1 MAMNERIL
9 IVEDEPALADAVAY
23 ALKREGFRPFVAYD
37 GQTGLQMAL
46 TEKPDL
52 VILDL
57 MLPKL
62 DGWEICR
69 TLRARSNVPIL
80 ILTARGEEHE
90 KVLGLEL
97 GADDY
102 VVKPFSMRELI
113 ARVRALLRRAKR
125 PAISEEPEVLQS
137 GNLTLYIAEH
147 RAELDGKELPLAP
160 REFALL
166 KVLML
171 NKGRVLSREQ
181 LLELAWGHKEFIDP
195 HTVDVHV
202 HWLREKIEP
211 NPQSPRRIVTVRGIG
226 YRFVE

>member
-1 MAMNERIL
+1 MNEKIL
-9 IVEDEPALADAVAY
+9 IVEDEVSLAEAIAY
-23 ALKREGFRPFVAYD
+23 ALKQEGFRTLFATD
-37 GQTGLQMAL
+37 GQDGLRFAL
-46 TEKPDL
+46 TYKPDL

-62 DGWEICR
+62 DGWEVCR
-69 TLRARSNVPIL
+69 TIRAKSTVPIL

-125 PAISEEPEVLQS
+125 VTTAEEPEILQS
-137 GNLTLYIAEH
+137 GNLTLFVAEH
-147 RAELDGKELPLAP
+147 RVELDGKELSLTP
-160 REFALL
+160 REFSLL
-166 KVLML
+166 KVFML
-171 NKGRVLSREQ
+171 NKGKVLSREQ
-181 LLELAWGHKEFIDP
+181 LLRLAWGVEEFIDK

-211 NPQSPRRIVTVRGIG
+211 DPRNPRRIVTVRGVG

>member
-1 MAMNERIL
+1 VNERIL
-9 IVEDEPALADAVAY
+9 IVEDEVSLAQAVAY
-23 ALKREGFRPFVAYD
+23 ALKREGFQVRIATD
-37 GQTGLQMAL
+37 GQEGLRMAL

-62 DGWEICR
+62 DGWEVCR
-69 TLRARSNVPIL
+69 TLRAKSAVPIL
-80 ILTARGEEHE
+80 ILTARGEEHD
-90 KVLGLEL
+90 KVIGLEL

-113 ARVRALLRRAKR
+113 ARVRALLRRAKMTAM
-125 PAISEEPEVLQS
+125 PEEPEILQS

-147 RAELDGKELPLAP
+147 RAELNGKELPLAP
-160 REFALL
+160 KEFALL

-171 NKGRVLSREQ
+171 NKGRAMSRDQ
-181 LLELAWGHKEFIDP
+181 LLELVWGVKEFIDP

-211 NPQSPRRIVTVRGIG
+211 DPKNPRRIVTVRGVG

>member
-1 MAMNERIL
+1 VNERIL
-9 IVEDEPALADAVAY
+9 IVEDEVSLAQAVAY
-23 ALKREGFRPFVAYD
+23 ALKREGFQVRIATD
-37 GQTGLQMAL
+37 GQEGLRMAL

-62 DGWEICR
+62 DGWEVCR
-69 TLRARSNVPIL
+69 TLRAKSAVPIL
-80 ILTARGEEHE
+80 ILTARGEEHD
-90 KVLGLEL
+90 KVIGLEL

-113 ARVRALLRRAKR
+113 ARVRALLRRAKMTAM
-125 PAISEEPEVLQS
+125 PKEPEILQS

-147 RAELDGKELPLAP
+147 RAELNGKELPLAP
-160 REFALL
+160 KEFALL

-171 NKGRVLSREQ
+171 NKGRAMSRDQ
-181 LLELAWGHKEFIDP
+181 LLELVWGVKEFIDP

-211 NPQSPRRIVTVRGIG
+211 DPKNPRRIVTVRGVG

>member
-1 MAMNERIL
+1 MNERIL
-9 IVEDEPALADAVAY
+9 IVEDEPTLAEAIAY
-23 ALKREGFRPFVAYD
+23 ALKREGFQTLVAAD
-37 GQTGLQMAL
+37 GQTGLRMAL
-46 TEKPDL
+46 MEKPDL
-52 VILDL
+52 VVLDL

-69 TLRARSNVPIL
+69 TLRAKSTVPIL
-80 ILTARGEEHE
+80 ILTARSEEHE

-113 ARVRALLRRAKR
+113 ARIRALLRRAKR
-125 PAISEEPEVLQS
+125 LPSIEEPEILQS
-137 GNLTLYIAEH
+137 GNLTLYVTEH
-147 RAELDGKELPLAP
+147 RAELEGKELLLAP

-211 NPQSPRRIVTVRGIG
+211 DPKNPTRIVTVRGVG

>member
-1 MAMNERIL
+1 MNERIL
-9 IVEDEPALADAVAY
+9 IVEDEVSLAQAVAY
-23 ALKREGFRPFVAYD
+23 ALKREGFQVRIATD
-37 GQTGLQMAL
+37 GQEGLRMAL

-62 DGWEICR
+62 DGWEVCR
-69 TLRARSNVPIL
+69 TLRAKSAVPIL
-80 ILTARGEEHE
+80 ILTARGEEHD
-90 KVLGLEL
+90 KVIGLEL

-113 ARVRALLRRAKR
+113 ARVRALLRRAKMTAM
-125 PAISEEPEVLQS
+125 PEEPEILQS

-147 RAELDGKELPLAP
+147 RAELNGKELPLAP
-160 REFALL
+160 KEFALL

-171 NKGRVLSREQ
+171 NKGRAMSRDQ
-181 LLELAWGHKEFIDP
+181 LLELVWGGKEFIDP

-211 NPQSPRRIVTVRGIG
+211 DPKNPRRIVTVRGVG

>member
-1 MAMNERIL
+1 MNERIL
-9 IVEDEPALADAVAY
+9 IVEDEVAMAEAIAY
-23 ALKREGFRPFVAYD
+23 ALKREGFQVRIATD
-37 GQTGLQMAL
+37 GQEGLRMAL

-62 DGWEICR
+62 DGWEVCR
-69 TLRARSNVPIL
+69 TLRAKSTVPIL
-80 ILTARGEEHE
+80 ILTARGEEHD
-90 KVLGLEL
+90 KVVGLGL

-113 ARVRALLRRAKR
+113 ARVRALLRRAKMTVM
-125 PAISEEPEVLQS
+125 PEEPEILQS
-137 GNLTLYIAEH
+137 GNLTLYVAEH

-160 REFALL
+160 KEFALL

-171 NKGRVLSREQ
+171 NKGRAMSREQ
-181 LLELAWGHKEFIDP
+181 ILELAWGQKEFIDS

-211 NPQSPRRIVTVRGIG
+211 DPENPCRIVTVRGIG

>member
-1 MAMNERIL
+1 VNERIL
-9 IVEDEPALADAVAY
+9 IVEDEVSLAQAVAY
-23 ALKREGFRPFVAYD
+23 ALRREGFQVRVATD
-37 GQTGLQMAL
+37 GQEGLRMAL

-62 DGWEICR
+62 DGWEVCR
-69 TLRARSNVPIL
+69 TLRAKSPVPIL
-80 ILTARGEEHE
+80 ILTARGEEHD
-90 KVLGLEL
+90 KVIGLEL

-113 ARVRALLRRAKR
+113 ARVRALLRRAKMTAM
-125 PAISEEPEVLQS
+125 PEEPEILQS

-147 RAELDGKELPLAP
+147 RAELNGKELPLAP
-160 REFALL
+160 KEFALL

-171 NKGRVLSREQ
+171 NKGRAMSRDQ
-181 LLELAWGHKEFIDP
+181 LLELVWGGKEFIDP

-211 NPQSPRRIVTVRGIG
+211 DPKNPRRIVTVRGVG

>member
-1 MAMNERIL
+1 MNERIL
-9 IVEDEPALADAVAY
+9 IVEDEVSLAQAVAY
-23 ALKREGFRPFVAYD
+23 ALKREGFQVRIATD
-37 GQTGLQMAL
+37 GQEGLRMAL

-62 DGWEICR
+62 DGWEVCR
-69 TLRARSNVPIL
+69 TLRAKSAVPIL
-80 ILTARGEEHE
+80 ILTARGEEHD
-90 KVLGLEL
+90 KVIGLEL

-102 VVKPFSMRELI
+102 VVKPFSMRELV
-113 ARVRALLRRAKR
+113 ARVRALLRRAKMTAM
-125 PAISEEPEVLQS
+125 PEEPEILQS

-147 RAELDGKELPLAP
+147 RAELNGKELPLAP
-160 REFALL
+160 KEFALL

-171 NKGRVLSREQ
+171 NKGRAMSRDQ
-181 LLELAWGHKEFIDP
+181 LLELVWGGKEFIDP

-211 NPQSPRRIVTVRGIG
+211 DPKNPRRIVTVRGVG

>member
-1 MAMNERIL
+1 MNERIL
-9 IVEDEPALADAVAY
+9 IVEDEAPLAEAIAY
-23 ALKREGFRPFVAYD
+23 ALKREGYQVRIALD
-37 GQTGLQMAL
+37 GQEGLRVAL

-62 DGWEICR
+62 DGWEVCR
-69 TLRARSNVPIL
+69 TLRAKSPLPIL
-80 ILTARGEEHE
+80 ILTARGEEQE

-125 PAISEEPEVLQS
+125 LPVLEEPEVLQS
-137 GNLTLYIAEH
+137 GNLILFVAEH
-147 RAELDGKELPLAP
+147 RAELDGKELRLSP
-160 REFALL
+160 REFSLL

-171 NKGRVLSREQ
+171 HKGRVLSREQ
-181 LLELAWGHKEFIDP
+181 LLELAWGQKEFIDP

-211 NPQSPRRIVTVRGIG
+211 DPQNPRRIVTVRGVG

>member
-1 MAMNERIL
+1 MNEKIL
-9 IVEDEPALADAVAY
+9 IVEDELPLAQAIAY
-23 ALKREGFRPFVAYD
+23 SLKREGYQVRIASD
-37 GQTGLQMAL
+37 GQEGLRFAL

-62 DGWEICR
+62 DGWEVCR
-69 TLRARSNVPIL
+69 TLRAKSKVPIL
-80 ILTARGEEHE
+80 ILTARGEEHD

-113 ARVRALLRRAKR
+113 ARVRALLRRAK
-125 PAISEEPEVLQS
+125 ISMVGEEPEVLQS
-137 GNLTLYIAEH
+137 GNLTLYVAEH
-147 RAELDGKELPLAP
+147 RAELNGKELPLAP

-181 LLELAWGHKEFIDP
+181 LLELAWGQSEFIDQ

-211 NPQSPRRIVTVRGIG
+211 DPKNPRRIVTVRGVG

>member
-1 MAMNERIL
+1 MNERIL
-9 IVEDEPALADAVAY
+9 IVEDELPMAQAIAY
-23 ALKREGFRPFVAYD
+23 ALKREGYQVRIASD
-37 GQTGLQMAL
+37 GQEGLRLAL

-62 DGWEICR
+62 DGWEVCR
-69 TLRARSNVPIL
+69 TLRAKSKVPIL
-80 ILTARGEEHE
+80 ILTARGEEHD

-113 ARVRALLRRAKR
+113 ARVRALLRRAKM
-125 PAISEEPEVLQS
+125 AAVSEEPEVLQS
-137 GNLTLYIAEH
+137 GNLTLYVAEH
-147 RAELDGKELPLAP
+147 RVELDGKELALAP

-181 LLELAWGHKEFIDP
+181 LLELAWGQSEFIDQ

-211 NPQSPRRIVTVRGIG
+211 DPKNPRRIVTVRGVG
-226 YRFVE
+226 YKFVE

>member
-1 MAMNERIL
+1 MNERIL
-9 IVEDEPALADAVAY
+9 IVEDEVSLAQAVAY
-23 ALKREGFRPFVAYD
+23 ALRREGFQVRVATD
-37 GQTGLQMAL
+37 GQEGLRMAL

-62 DGWEICR
+62 DGWEVCR
-69 TLRARSNVPIL
+69 TLRAKSPVPIL
-80 ILTARGEEHE
+80 ILTARGEEHD
-90 KVLGLEL
+90 KVIGLEL

-113 ARVRALLRRAKR
+113 ARVRALLRRAKMTAM
-125 PAISEEPEVLQS
+125 PEEPEILQS
-137 GNLTLYIAEH
+137 GNLTLYVAEH

-160 REFALL
+160 KEFALL

-171 NKGRVLSREQ
+171 NKGRAMSREQ
-181 LLELAWGHKEFIDP
+181 LLELAWGGKEFIDP

-211 NPQSPRRIVTVRGIG
+211 DPKNPRRIVTVRGVG

>member
-1 MAMNERIL
+1 MNERIL
-9 IVEDEPALADAVAY
+9 IVEDELPMAQAIAY
-23 ALKREGFRPFVAYD
+23 ALKREGYQVRIASD
-37 GQTGLQMAL
+37 GQEGLRLAL

-62 DGWEICR
+62 DGWEVCR
-69 TLRARSNVPIL
+69 TLRAKSKVPIL
-80 ILTARGEEHE
+80 ILTARGEEHD

-102 VVKPFSMRELI
+102 VVKPFSMRELV
-113 ARVRALLRRAKR
+113 ARVRALLRRAKM
-125 PAISEEPEVLQS
+125 AAVSEEPEVLQS
-137 GNLTLYIAEH
+137 GNLTLYVAEH
-147 RAELDGKELPLAP
+147 RVELDGKELALAP

-181 LLELAWGHKEFIDP
+181 LLELAWGQSEFIDQ

-211 NPQSPRRIVTVRGIG
+211 DPKNPRRIVTVRGVG
-226 YRFVE
+226 YKFVE

>member
-1 MAMNERIL
+1 MNERIL
-9 IVEDEPALADAVAY
+9 VVEDELTLAQAIAY
-23 ALKREGFRPFVAYD
+23 ALKQEGFQVRIATD
-37 GQTGLQMAL
+37 GQEGLRLAL

-62 DGWEICR
+62 DGWEVCR
-69 TLRARSNVPIL
+69 TLRAKSKVPIL
-80 ILTARGEEHE
+80 ILTARGEEHD

-113 ARVRALLRRAKR
+113 ARVRALLRRAKMV
-125 PAISEEPEVLQS
+125 AVSEEPEILQS
-137 GNLTLYIAEH
+137 GNLTLYVAEH
-147 RAELDGKELPLAP
+147 RVELDGKELPLAP
-160 REFALL
+160 REFSLL

-181 LLELAWGHKEFIDP
+181 LLELAWGQSEFIDQ

-211 NPQSPRRIVTVRGIG
+211 DPKNPRRIVTVRGVG

>member
-1 MAMNERIL
+1 MNERIL
-9 IVEDEPALADAVAY
+9 IVEDELPLAQAIAY
-23 ALKREGFRPFVAYD
+23 ALKREGFQVRTASD
-37 GQTGLQMAL
+37 GQEGLRLAL

-62 DGWEICR
+62 DGWEVCR
-69 TLRARSNVPIL
+69 TLRAKSKVPIL
-80 ILTARGEEHE
+80 ILTARGEEQE

-113 ARVRALLRRAKR
+113 ARVRALLRRAKMV
-125 PAISEEPEVLQS
+125 AFGEEPEVLQS
-137 GNLTLYIAEH
+137 GNLTIYVSEH
-147 RAELDGKELPLAP
+147 RVELDGKELTLAP

-181 LLELAWGHKEFIDP
+181 LLELAWGQSEFIDQ

-211 NPQSPRRIVTVRGIG
+211 DPKNPRRIVTVRGVG

>member
-1 MAMNERIL
+1 MNEKIL
-9 IVEDEPALADAVAY
+9 IVEDELPLAQAIAY
-23 ALKREGFRPFVAYD
+23 ALKREGYQVRIASD
-37 GQTGLQMAL
+37 GQEGLRVAL

-62 DGWEICR
+62 DGWEVCR
-69 TLRARSNVPIL
+69 TLRAKSKVPIL
-80 ILTARGEEHE
+80 ILTARGEEHD

-113 ARVRALLRRAKR
+113 ARVRALLRRAKM
-125 PAISEEPEVLQS
+125 SMVGEEPEILQS
-137 GNLTLYIAEH
+137 GNLTLYVAEH
-147 RAELDGKELPLAP
+147 RAELNGEELPLAP

-181 LLELAWGHKEFIDP
+181 LLELAWGQSEFIDQ
-195 HTVDVHV
+195 HTVDVHI

-211 NPQSPRRIVTVRGIG
+211 DPKNPRRIVTVRGIG

>member
-1 MAMNERIL
+1 MNERIL
-9 IVEDEPALADAVAY
+9 IVEDELPMAQAIAY
-23 ALKREGFRPFVAYD
+23 ALKREGYQVRIASD
-37 GQTGLQMAL
+37 GQEGLRLAL

-62 DGWEICR
+62 DGWEVCR
-69 TLRARSNVPIL
+69 TLRAKSKVPIL
-80 ILTARGEEHE
+80 ILTARGEEHD

-102 VVKPFSMRELI
+102 VVKPFSMRELV
-113 ARVRALLRRAKR
+113 ARVRALLRRAKM
-125 PAISEEPEVLQS
+125 AAVSEEPDVLQS
-137 GNLTLYIAEH
+137 GNLTLYVAEH
-147 RAELDGKELPLAP
+147 RVELDGKELALAP

-181 LLELAWGHKEFIDP
+181 LLELAWGQSEFIDQ

-211 NPQSPRRIVTVRGIG
+211 DPKNPRRIVTVRGVG
-226 YRFVE
+226 YKFVE

>member
-1 MAMNERIL
+1 MNEKIL
-9 IVEDEPALADAVAY
+9 IIEDELPLAQAIAY
-23 ALKREGFRPFVAYD
+23 SLKREGYQVRIASD
-37 GQTGLQMAL
+37 GQEGLRFAL

-62 DGWEICR
+62 DGWEVCR
-69 TLRARSNVPIL
+69 TLRAKSKVPIL
-80 ILTARGEEHE
+80 ILTARGEEHD

-113 ARVRALLRRAKR
+113 ARVRALLRRAKM
-125 PAISEEPEVLQS
+125 SMVGEEPEVLQS
-137 GNLTLYIAEH
+137 GNLTLYVAEH
-147 RAELDGKELPLAP
+147 RAELDGEELPLAP

-181 LLELAWGHKEFIDP
+181 LLELAWGQSEFIDQ
-195 HTVDVHV
+195 HTVDVHI

-211 NPQSPRRIVTVRGIG
+211 DPKNPRRIVTVRGVG

>member
-1 MAMNERIL
+1 VNERIL
-9 IVEDEPALADAVAY
+9 IVEDEVSLAQAVAY
-23 ALKREGFRPFVAYD
+23 ALKREGFQVRIATD
-37 GQTGLQMAL
+37 GQEGLRMAL

-62 DGWEICR
+62 DGWEVCR
-69 TLRARSNVPIL
+69 TLRAKSPVPIL
-80 ILTARGEEHE
+80 ILTARGEEHD
-90 KVLGLEL
+90 KVIGLEL

-113 ARVRALLRRAKR
+113 ARVRALLRRAKMTAM
-125 PAISEEPEVLQS
+125 PEEPEILQS

-147 RAELDGKELPLAP
+147 RAELNGKELPLAP
-160 REFALL
+160 KEFALL

-171 NKGRVLSREQ
+171 NKGRAMSRDQ
-181 LLELAWGHKEFIDP
+181 LLELVWGGKEFIDP

-211 NPQSPRRIVTVRGIG
+211 DPKNPRRIVTVRGVG

>member
-1 MAMNERIL
+1 MNERIL
-9 IVEDEPALADAVAY
+9 IVEDEVSLAQAVAY
-23 ALKREGFRPFVAYD
+23 ALKREGFQVRIATD
-37 GQTGLQMAL
+37 GQEGLRMAL

-62 DGWEICR
+62 DGWEVCR
-69 TLRARSNVPIL
+69 TLRAKSPVPIL
-80 ILTARGEEHE
+80 ILTARGEEHD
-90 KVLGLEL
+90 KVIGLEL

-113 ARVRALLRRAKR
+113 ARVRALLRRAKMTAM
-125 PAISEEPEVLQS
+125 PEEPEILQS

-147 RAELDGKELPLAP
+147 RAELNGKELPLAP
-160 REFALL
+160 KEFALL

-171 NKGRVLSREQ
+171 NKGRAMSRDQ
-181 LLELAWGHKEFIDP
+181 LLELVWGGKEFIDP

-211 NPQSPRRIVTVRGIG
+211 DPKNPRRIVTVRGVG

>member
-1 MAMNERIL
+1 MNERIL
-9 IVEDEPALADAVAY
+9 IVEDELPMAQAIAY
-23 ALKREGFRPFVAYD
+23 ALKREGYQVRIASD
-37 GQTGLQMAL
+37 GQEGLRLAL

-62 DGWEICR
+62 DGWEVCR
-69 TLRARSNVPIL
+69 TLRAKSKVPIL
-80 ILTARGEEHE
+80 ILTARGEEHD

-102 VVKPFSMRELI
+102 VVKPFSMRELV
-113 ARVRALLRRAKR
+113 ARVRALLRRAKM
-125 PAISEEPEVLQS
+125 AAVSEEPDVLQS
-137 GNLTLYIAEH
+137 GNLTLYVAEH
-147 RAELDGKELPLAP
+147 RVELDGKELALAP

-181 LLELAWGHKEFIDP
+181 LLELAWGQSEFIDQ

-211 NPQSPRRIVTVRGIG
+211 DPKNPRRIVTVRGVG

>member
-1 MAMNERIL
+1 VNERIL
-9 IVEDEPALADAVAY
+9 IVEDEVSLAQAVAY
-23 ALKREGFRPFVAYD
+23 ALRREGFQVRVATD
-37 GQTGLQMAL
+37 GQEGLRMAL

-62 DGWEICR
+62 DGWEVCR
-69 TLRARSNVPIL
+69 TLRAKSPVPIL
-80 ILTARGEEHE
+80 ILTARGEEHD
-90 KVLGLEL
+90 KVIGLEL

-113 ARVRALLRRAKR
+113 ARVRALLRRAKMTAM
-125 PAISEEPEVLQS
+125 PEEPEILQS
-137 GNLTLYIAEH
+137 GNLTLYVAEH

-160 REFALL
+160 KEFALL

-171 NKGRVLSREQ
+171 NKGRAMSREQ
-181 LLELAWGHKEFIDP
+181 LLELAWGGKEFIDP

-211 NPQSPRRIVTVRGIG
+211 DPKNPRRIVTVRGVG

>member
-1 MAMNERIL
+1 MNERTL
-9 IVEDEPALADAVAY
+9 IVEDELPMAQAIAY
-23 ALKREGFRPFVAYD
+23 ALKREGYQVRIASD
-37 GQTGLQMAL
+37 GHEGLRLAL

-62 DGWEICR
+62 DGWEVCR
-69 TLRARSNVPIL
+69 TLRAKSKVPIL
-80 ILTARGEEHE
+80 ILTARGEEHD

-102 VVKPFSMRELI
+102 VVKPFSMRELV
-113 ARVRALLRRAKR
+113 ARVRALLRRAKM
-125 PAISEEPEVLQS
+125 AAVSEEPDVLQS
-137 GNLTLYIAEH
+137 GNLTLYVAEH
-147 RAELDGKELPLAP
+147 RVELDGKELALAP

-181 LLELAWGHKEFIDP
+181 LLELAWGQSEFIDQ

-211 NPQSPRRIVTVRGIG
+211 DPKNPRRIVTVRGVG

>member
-1 MAMNERIL
+1 MNERIL
-9 IVEDEPALADAVAY
+9 IVEDEAPLAEAIAY
-23 ALKREGFRPFVAYD
+23 ALKREGYQVRIALD
-37 GQTGLQMAL
+37 GQEGLRVAL

-62 DGWEICR
+62 DGWEVCR
-69 TLRARSNVPIL
+69 TLRAKSPLPIL
-80 ILTARGEEHE
+80 ILTARGEEQE

-125 PAISEEPEVLQS
+125 LPVLEEPEVLQS
-137 GNLTLYIAEH
+137 GNLILFAAEH
-147 RAELDGKELPLAP
+147 RAELDGKELRLSP
-160 REFALL
+160 REFSLL

-171 NKGRVLSREQ
+171 HKGRVLSREQ
-181 LLELAWGHKEFIDP
+181 LLELAWGQKEFIDP

-211 NPQSPRRIVTVRGIG
+211 DPQNPRRIVTVRGVG

>member
-1 MAMNERIL
+1 VNERIL
-9 IVEDEPALADAVAY
+9 IVEDEVSLAQAVAY
-23 ALKREGFRPFVAYD
+23 ALKREGFQVRIATD
-37 GQTGLQMAL
+37 GQEGLRMAL

-62 DGWEICR
+62 DGWEVCR
-69 TLRARSNVPIL
+69 TLRAKSPVPIL
-80 ILTARGEEHE
+80 ILTARGEEHD
-90 KVLGLEL
+90 KVIGLEL

-113 ARVRALLRRAKR
+113 ARVRALLRRAKMTAM
-125 PAISEEPEVLQS
+125 PEEPEILQS

-147 RAELDGKELPLAP
+147 RAELNGKELPLAP
-160 REFALL
+160 KEFALL

-171 NKGRVLSREQ
+171 NKGRAMSREQ
-181 LLELAWGHKEFIDP
+181 LLELVWGGKEFIDP

-211 NPQSPRRIVTVRGIG
+211 DPKNPRRIVTVRGVG

>member
-1 MAMNERIL
+1 MNEKIL
-9 IVEDEPALADAVAY
+9 IVEDEVSLAEAIAY
-23 ALKREGFRPFVAYD
+23 ALKREGFRTLFATD
-37 GQTGLQMAL
+37 GQEGLRIAL

-62 DGWEICR
+62 DGWEVCR
-69 TLRARSNVPIL
+69 TIRAKSTVPIL

-125 PAISEEPEVLQS
+125 VTIAEEPEILQS
-137 GNLTLYIAEH
+137 GNLTLFVTEH
-147 RAELDGKELPLAP
+147 RVELDGKELSLTP
-160 REFALL
+160 REFSLL
-166 KVLML
+166 KVFML

-181 LLELAWGHKEFIDP
+181 LLRLAWGVEEFIDK

-211 NPQSPRRIVTVRGIG
+211 DPRNPRRIVTVRGVG

>member
-1 MAMNERIL
+1 MNERIL
-9 IVEDEPALADAVAY
+9 IVEDELPMAQAIAY
-23 ALKREGFRPFVAYD
+23 ALKREGYQVRIASD
-37 GQTGLQMAL
+37 GQEGLRLAL

-62 DGWEICR
+62 DGWEVCR
-69 TLRARSNVPIL
+69 TLRAKSKVPIL
-80 ILTARGEEHE
+80 ILTARGEEHD

-113 ARVRALLRRAKR
+113 ARVRALLRRAKM
-125 PAISEEPEVLQS
+125 AAVSEEPDVLQS
-137 GNLTLYIAEH
+137 GNLTLYVAEH
-147 RAELDGKELPLAP
+147 RVELDGKELALAP

-181 LLELAWGHKEFIDP
+181 LLELAWGQSEFIDQ

-211 NPQSPRRIVTVRGIG
+211 DPKNPRRIVTVRGVG

>member
-1 MAMNERIL
+1 VNERIL
-9 IVEDEPALADAVAY
+9 IVEDEVSLAQAIAY
-23 ALKREGFRPFVAYD
+23 ALKREGFQVRIATD
-37 GQTGLQMAL
+37 GQEGLRMAL

-62 DGWEICR
+62 DGWEVCR
-69 TLRARSNVPIL
+69 TLRAKSPVPIL
-80 ILTARGEEHE
+80 ILTARGEEHD
-90 KVLGLEL
+90 KVIGLEL

-113 ARVRALLRRAKR
+113 ARVRALLRRAKMTAM
-125 PAISEEPEVLQS
+125 PEEPEILQS

-147 RAELDGKELPLAP
+147 RAELNGKELPLAP
-160 REFALL
+160 KEFALL

-171 NKGRVLSREQ
+171 NKGRAMSRDQ
-181 LLELAWGHKEFIDP
+181 LLELVWGVKEFIDP

-211 NPQSPRRIVTVRGIG
+211 DPKNPRRIVTVRGVG

>member
-1 MAMNERIL
+1 MNERIL
-9 IVEDEPALADAVAY
+9 IVEDETPLAQAIAY
-23 ALKREGFRPFVAYD
+23 ALKKEGFQVRIATD
-37 GQTGLQMAL
+37 GQEGLRAAL

-69 TLRARSNVPIL
+69 TLRARSAVPIL
-80 ILTARGEEHE
+80 ILTARGEEHD
-90 KVLGLEL
+90 KVVGLEL

-113 ARVRALLRRAKR
+113 ARVRALLRRVKLSLT
-125 PAISEEPEVLQS
+125 PEEPEVLQS
-137 GNLTLYIAEH
+137 GNLTLYITQH
-147 RAELDGKELPLAP
+147 RAELNGEELPLTP

-171 NKGRVLSREQ
+171 HKGRALSREQ
-181 LLELAWGHKEFIDP
+181 LLDMAWGNREFIDP

-211 NPQSPRRIVTVRGIG
+211 DPQNPTRIVTVRGVG

>member
-1 MAMNERIL
+1 MNEKIL
-9 IVEDEPALADAVAY
+9 IIEDELPLAQAIAY
-23 ALKREGFRPFVAYD
+23 SLKREGYQVRIASD
-37 GQTGLQMAL
+37 GQEGLRFAL

-62 DGWEICR
+62 DGWEVCR
-69 TLRARSNVPIL
+69 TLRAKSKVPIL
-80 ILTARGEEHE
+80 ILTARGEEHD

-113 ARVRALLRRAKR
+113 ARVRALLRRAKM
-125 PAISEEPEVLQS
+125 SMVGEEPEVLQS
-137 GNLTLYIAEH
+137 GNLTLYVAAH
-147 RAELDGKELPLAP
+147 RAELDGEELPLAP

-181 LLELAWGHKEFIDP
+181 LLELAWGQSEFIDQ
-195 HTVDVHV
+195 HTVDVHI

-211 NPQSPRRIVTVRGIG
+211 DPKNPRRIVTVRGVG

>member
-1 MAMNERIL
+1 MNEKIL
-9 IVEDEPALADAVAY
+9 IVEDEVSLAEAIAY
-23 ALKREGFRPFVAYD
+23 ALKREGFRTLFATD
-37 GQTGLQMAL
+37 GQEGLRIAL

-62 DGWEICR
+62 DGWEVCR
-69 TLRARSNVPIL
+69 TIRAKSTVPIL

-125 PAISEEPEVLQS
+125 VTTAEEPEILQS
-137 GNLTLYIAEH
+137 GNLTLFVTEH
-147 RAELDGKELPLAP
+147 RVELNGKELSLTP
-160 REFALL
+160 REFSLL
-166 KVLML
+166 KVFML
-171 NKGRVLSREQ
+171 NKGKVLSREQ
-181 LLELAWGHKEFIDP
+181 LLRLAWGVEEFIDK

-211 NPQSPRRIVTVRGIG
+211 DPRNPRRIVTVRGVG

>member
-1 MAMNERIL
+1 MNEKIL
-9 IVEDEPALADAVAY
+9 IVEDEVSLAEAIAY
-23 ALKREGFRPFVAYD
+23 ALKREGFRTLFATD
-37 GQTGLQMAL
+37 GQEGLRIAL

-62 DGWEICR
+62 DGWEVCR
-69 TLRARSNVPIL
+69 TIRAKSTVPIL

-102 VVKPFSMRELI
+102 VVKPFSMRELV

-125 PAISEEPEVLQS
+125 VTTAEEPEILQS
-137 GNLTLYIAEH
+137 GNLTLFVTEH
-147 RAELDGKELPLAP
+147 RVELNGKELSLTP
-160 REFALL
+160 REFSLL

-171 NKGRVLSREQ
+171 NKGKVLSREQ
-181 LLELAWGHKEFIDP
+181 LLRLAWGVEEFIDK

-211 NPQSPRRIVTVRGIG
+211 DPRNPCRIVTVRGVG

>member
-1 MAMNERIL
+1 MNERIL
-9 IVEDEPALADAVAY
+9 IVEDELPMAQAIAY
-23 ALKREGFRPFVAYD
+23 ALKREGYQVRIASD
-37 GQTGLQMAL
+37 GQEGLRLAL

-62 DGWEICR
+62 DGWEVCR
-69 TLRARSNVPIL
+69 TLRAKSKVPIL
-80 ILTARGEEHE
+80 ILTARGEEHD

-102 VVKPFSMRELI
+102 VVKPFSMRELV
-113 ARVRALLRRAKR
+113 ARVRALLRRAKM
-125 PAISEEPEVLQS
+125 AAVSEEPEVLQS
-137 GNLTLYIAEH
+137 GNLTLYVAEH
-147 RAELDGKELPLAP
+147 RVELDGKELALAP

-181 LLELAWGHKEFIDP
+181 LLELAWGQSEFIDQ

-211 NPQSPRRIVTVRGIG
+211 DPKNPRRIVTVRGVG